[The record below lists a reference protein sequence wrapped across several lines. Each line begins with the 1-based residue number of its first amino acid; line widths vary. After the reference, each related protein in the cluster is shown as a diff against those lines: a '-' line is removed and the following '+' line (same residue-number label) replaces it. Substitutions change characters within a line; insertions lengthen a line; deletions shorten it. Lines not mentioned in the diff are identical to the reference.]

1 MATPRKRTGKF
12 SVDVSVD
19 ECQVRF
25 RFGVAY
31 CLADAYGTD
40 RPVPRRY
47 RAAFEI
53 ASRQPTYSQA
63 LRVWLQLLAAEA
75 EVQAAASK
83 RLDRY

>member
-1 MATPRKRTGKF
+1 M
-12 SVDVSVD
+12 
-19 ECQVRF
+19 
-25 RFGVAY
+25 AY

-47 RAAFEI
+47 RAVYEV

-75 EVQAAASK
+75 DAQAAASK
-83 RLDRY
+83 GLGGG